1 METVPVR
8 ADCAE
13 LSSSE
18 AFLRAA
24 SLQNAGEFG
33 EAESLLANAISRDPA
48 NADLRN
54 ARGIMFA
61 AMGRHMDALWC
72 YRDAAALN
80 PNDPTIWT
88 NLGNTL
94 VHLKHLQSAAACH
107 RRALALAH
115 KDDAL
120 LYHNLGTS
128 LAEASQHD
136 EAVIAFSRVLEIDP
150 SHHTARWDRAR
161 SYLYLGNYKQGF
173 SDYEIRKITG
183 LPPKTL
189 PGESWEG
196 QPYGG
201 KRLLLAAEQGFGDT
215 IWAAR
220 YLSRVKS
227 LGGELIVECAAE
239 LIPLLRCLNVADR
252 FVVRGDPLP
261 EADYHCYFCSLPGHF
276 TQDFRSIP
284 SRPFLTAP
292 MDRVRRLEE
301 LLHIRP
307 SHLKVGIVWS
317 GSVTFTRNSE
327 RAQPLLKFFQ
337 AFALPG
343 IQLFSLQKG
352 PPEKELSELPRG
364 GPIVDL
370 SPHIHDFADTAA
382 AITHLDLV
390 IMTDS
395 AVAHLAGSMGKPVW
409 LLLGY
414 VAHWLWLL
422 DRSDSPWYPS
432 ARLFRP
438 RGEGD
443 WDYVFDTASAALMSQ
458 VASRAMR

>member
-1 METVPVR
+1 MEVVQVR
-8 ADCAE
+8 VDDAE
-13 LSSSE
+13 LSSPEVFS
-18 AFLRAA
+18 RAV
-24 SLQNAGEFG
+24 SMQNAGQFT
-33 EAESLLANAISRDPA
+33 EAESLLAHAIARDPA

-54 ARGIMFA
+54 ARGVMFA
-61 AMGRHMDALWC
+61 AMGRHLDALWC

-80 PNDPTIWT
+80 PDDPTIWT

-94 VHLKHLQSAAACH
+94 VHLKHVQSAAACH
-107 RRALALAH
+107 RKALALAD
-115 KDDAL
+115 KDESL

-136 EAVIAFSRVLEIDP
+136 EAVIALSRALEIEP
-150 SHHTARWDRAR
+150 SRHTARWDRAR
-161 SYLYLGNYKQGF
+161 SYLFLGNYKRGF
-173 SDYEIRKITG
+173 SDYEVRVLTG
-183 LPPKTL
+183 LPPKAL
-189 PGESWEG
+189 PGKPWEG
-196 QPYGG
+196 QPYEG
-201 KRLLLAAEQGFGDT
+201 KRLLVAAEQGFGDT

-220 YLSRVKS
+220 YLSRAKA
-227 LGGELIVECAAE
+227 LGGELIVECARE

-252 FVVRGDPLP
+252 FIVRGDSLP
-261 EADYHCYFCSLPGHF
+261 EADYHCYVCSLPGLF
-276 TQDFRSIP
+276 TQDARSIP
-284 SRPFLTAP
+284 GRPFLTAP
-292 MDRVRRLEE
+292 TVRVRQLEE
-301 LLHIRP
+301 LLQVRP

-317 GSVTFTRNSE
+317 GSVTFKRNAE

-343 IQLFSLQKG
+343 VQLFSLQKG
-352 PPEKELSELPRG
+352 PPEKELNELPRG

-382 AITHLDLV
+382 AIAHLDLV

-409 LLLGY
+409 VLLGNI
-414 VAHWLWLL
+414 AHWLWLL

-458 VASRAMR
+458 VTKYRK